1 MANRSPPTP
10 LPVGSMSPMVAFAAM
25 AASTAVPPRLR
36 TSSATWLTSGWLV
49 AAMPCVA
56 MTSERVATSEPLG
69 RGPAYDPSIAM
80 ARTTASTASS
90 RFRRAGHAGF
100 EHLPDFTIGDAL
112 LVLALGVV
120 SHDAAPE
127 RHRHGVAQVLGDFPA
142 AGETIEDELDRELAD
157 PASAMASAHE
167 ELRHAEVDRWPA
179 WHRAARHHGES
190 HRLAAAQDDEWID
203 RRIAEPARQLVGFA
217 VTDLA
222 ERSRAEHAGV
232 QRRKIIEVVAV
243 DAFDPL
249 AIAGSAARIPDTD
262 RHGPPRKTKP
272 GQTLLRSA
280 RAV

>member
-90 RFRRAGHAGF
+90 RFRRARHAGF

-127 RHRHGVAQVLGDFPA
+127 RHRHRVAQVLGDLPA

-157 PASAMASAHE
+157 AAATIGSSHE
-167 ELRHAEVDRWPA
+167 ELRHPEVDRRPA
-179 WHRAARHHGES
+179 RHRAARHHGET
-190 HRLAAAQDDEWID
+190 HRLGAAQDDEWID
-203 RRIAEPARQLVGFA
+203 GRVAEPARQLVGF
-217 VTDLA
+217 
-222 ERSRAEHAGV
+222 EIGRASCRG
-232 QRRKIIEVVAV
+232 R
-243 DAFDPL
+243 
-249 AIAGSAARIPDTD
+249 
-262 RHGPPRKTKP
+262 
-272 GQTLLRSA
+272 
-280 RAV
+280 